1 MLIGLLATLQYK
13 PLNYFCLG
21 SYWYG
26 CCYSNRVIF
35 HKCYIRQ
42 AAAFTLIEVMVAISV
57 LAIGV
62 ATTIGALTK
71 INAMAATGRNTTGA
85 YAVLMNQV
93 DLFQSM
99 SPFNPQKTNL
109 SDGTVQIPKDS
120 SHGSFPIYDMTT
132 TAAGTW
138 RSISVDGTTFNVP
151 VYQYK
156 DPVNG
161 TVVVVQGLLQT
172 QVIDLNFAGTNPSSG
187 PYQALFKMTYTYL
200 GRNYSF
206 QMSSIRSSDI

>member
-1 MLIGLLATLQYK
+1 MVVAT
-13 PLNYFCLG
+13 PTN
-21 SYWYG
+21 
-26 CCYSNRVIF
+26 VVF
-35 HKCYIRQ
+35 HKYYIRQ
-42 AAAFTLIEVMVAISV
+42 AAAFTLIEALVAIAV

-62 ATTIGALTK
+62 VTTIGALTK

-99 SPFNPQKTNL
+99 SPFNPQKMNQ
-109 SDGTVQIPKDS
+109 DGITPQIPQDS
-120 SHGSFPIYDMTT
+120 SHGSFPTYDMTK

-138 RSISVDGTTFNVP
+138 RSISVDGTTFNMP

-156 DPVNG
+156 DPVSG
-161 TVVVVQGLLQT
+161 TVVVVQGQLQI
-172 QVIDLNFAGTNPSSG
+172 QVTDLNFAGTNPSSG
-187 PYQALFKMTYTYL
+187 PYQALFKVSYTYL
-200 GRNYSF
+200 GRTYSF